1 MSLFHTVAA
10 VIVIVGLALT
20 AVAAL
25 IRIVRGPTIL
35 DRMVASDV
43 LLTTLMLA
51 VGSHMALTGRNE
63 NIPVMV
69 AIAATAVLATIVVAR
84 YVRRRAMTASNGANP
99 SNRAGASSAAR
110 RGSGA
115 EDA

>member
-1 MSLFHTVAA
+1 MSMFHTVATVV
-10 VIVIVGLALT
+10 VIALLALT
-20 AVAAL
+20 ALAAL

-51 VGSHMALTGRNE
+51 IGADMALRGSTE
-63 NIPVMV
+63 NIPIMV

-84 YVRRRAMTASNGANP
+84 YVRRRAMSQPGDGQQR
-99 SNRAGASSAAR
+99 SDQAGGR
-110 RGSGA
+110 YV
-115 EDA
+115 

>member
-1 MSLFHTVAA
+1 MTSFHFAA
-10 VIVIVGLALT
+10 TIIVIVGLGLT
-20 AVAAL
+20 ALIAV

-51 VGSHMALTGRNE
+51 IGSDMALRGHTTG
-63 NIPVMV
+63 IPIMV

-84 YVRRRAMTASNGANP
+84 YVRRRASVKQQLRKTKGV
-99 SNRAGASSAAR
+99 
-110 RGSGA
+110 
-115 EDA
+115 DHV